1 MYYYLKGRIVCVFD
15 TSIVIDVNGVGYE
28 VLVIDSTSF
37 EINDELIIYIVHIL
51 REDEEF
57 FVGFKSL
64 EEKDLFNKLISC
76 KGVGPKTALSA
87 LRGISINDFISAI
100 ENEDVIRLKKLDGI
114 GQKAASQIILDLKG
128 SLTNFSVN
136 KVEQKNIVR
145 NRNKDDAII
154 GLKNLGF
161 KQKEIEK
168 CLNSISDET
177 LSTEEYITSV
187 LRMMRK

>member
-100 ENEDVIRLKKLDGI
+100 ENEDVSRLKKLDGI

-136 KVEQKNIVR
+136 KVEQRNVVR

-168 CLNSISDET
+168 CLNSINDET